1 MKIDLVLTTN
11 NKKYL
16 WYVITFVII
25 ISVVGI
31 TIKIYSI
38 GEENIKTSILENQVE
53 IQEIITTS
61 ISKNISS
68 ELELIIFELD
78 ILSQSAEFQN
88 DLGTVESSQ
97 LMAQTFNRINSISP
111 TSQILAI
118 DENFKVLSQV
128 SQSHNSLVGST
139 VKGLSELMGS
149 EENIAV
155 LGPQILSINTLLYDE
170 PEIAVT
176 FPIIDEQTKSSV
188 GLLLITFASSEFFER
203 HGNIYDV
210 ESRFLMVM
218 DENHILL
225 IHPNMENVG
234 KDFFGNEIQTDISQ
248 NSLLNSHISDIL
260 QGDLSTI
267 IFTMDDDIGERINS
281 GISVTVNGK
290 NEFVFAVVTPTHSI
304 NKEVDETI
312 FFTKIQTIFLL
323 LLVTSVLLI
332 FLVKRSQ
339 SFKKEKLSVIGQL
352 SSNIAHDIRN
362 PLGTIKN
369 SGVIIGKENKNSN
382 EIISRELNRINI
394 SVRRISHQVEEVLNY
409 VRTTPMILKS
419 HSINQTLQ
427 EAIDTLDIPQNISIN
442 IPKND
447 ITIKFDHEKILI
459 VFINIILN
467 AIQSIG
473 NKNGIITITTSE
485 TSSDVTLE
493 FENSGPNISS
503 NDLKH
508 IFDTLFT
515 TKLEG
520 TGLGLSSCKNII
532 EQHNGEI
539 YATSDP
545 VTFSIKLP
553 RGDSSDD

>member
-1 MKIDLVLTTN
+1 LVLTTN

-362 PLGTIKN
+362 PLGAIKN
-369 SGVIIGKENKNSN
+369 SGVIIDKENKNSN
-382 EIISRELNRINI
+382 EIISRELKRINI

-473 NKNGIITITTSE
+473 DKNGIITITTSE
-485 TSSDVTLE
+485 TSSDITLE

-539 YATSDP
+539 YAASDP

>member
-25 ISVVGI
+25 ISVVGV

-362 PLGTIKN
+362 PLGAIKN
-369 SGVIIGKENKNSN
+369 SGVIIDKENKNSN
-382 EIISRELNRINI
+382 EIISRELKRINI

-473 NKNGIITITTSE
+473 DKNGIITITTSE

>member
-1 MKIDLVLTTN
+1 LVLTTN

-16 WYVITFVII
+16 WCVITFVII

-139 VKGLSELMGS
+139 VKGLSELMDS
-149 EENIAV
+149 EDNIAV

-260 QGDLSTI
+260 QGNLSTI

-362 PLGTIKN
+362 PLGAIKN
-369 SGVIIGKENKNSN
+369 SGVIIDKENKNSN
-382 EIISRELNRINI
+382 EIISRELKRINI

-473 NKNGIITITTSE
+473 DKNGIITITTSE
-485 TSSDVTLE
+485 TSSDITLE

>member
-25 ISVVGI
+25 ISVVGV

-149 EENIAV
+149 EENITV

-362 PLGTIKN
+362 PLGAIKN
-369 SGVIIGKENKNSN
+369 SGVIIDKENKNSN
-382 EIISRELNRINI
+382 EIISRELKRINI

-427 EAIDTLDIPQNISIN
+427 EAINTLDIPQNISIN

-473 NKNGIITITTSE
+473 DKNGIITITTSE
-485 TSSDVTLE
+485 TSSDITLE

>member
-25 ISVVGI
+25 FSVVGI

-78 ILSQSAEFQN
+78 VLSKSAELQN

-97 LMAQTFNRINSISP
+97 LLAQTFNRINSISP

-149 EENIAV
+149 EENITAI
-155 LGPQILSINTLLYDE
+155 GPQILSINTLLYDE

-260 QGDLSTI
+260 QGSLSTI

-312 FFTKIQTIFLL
+312 FFTKIQTIFLS

-369 SGVIIGKENKNSN
+369 AGVIIDKENKNSN
-382 EIISRELNRINI
+382 EIISRELKRINI

-419 HSINQTLQ
+419 YSINQTLQ
-427 EAIDTLDIPQNISIN
+427 EAIDTLDVPQNISIN

-447 ITIKFDHEKILI
+447 ITIKFDHEKMLI

-473 NKNGIITITTSE
+473 GKNGIITITTSE
-485 TSSDVTLE
+485 TSSDATLE

-520 TGLGLSSCKNII
+520 TGLGLSSCKNIV
-532 EQHNGEI
+532 EQHNGI
-539 YATSDP
+539 ISARSDP

>member
-362 PLGTIKN
+362 PLGAIKN
-369 SGVIIGKENKNSN
+369 SGVIIDKENKNSN
-382 EIISRELNRINI
+382 EIISRELKRINI

-427 EAIDTLDIPQNISIN
+427 EAIDTLDIPQNILIN

-473 NKNGIITITTSE
+473 DKNGIITITTSE

>member
-25 ISVVGI
+25 ISVVGV

-149 EENIAV
+149 EENITV

-362 PLGTIKN
+362 PLGAIKN
-369 SGVIIGKENKNSN
+369 SGVIIDKENKNSN
-382 EIISRELNRINI
+382 EIISRELKRINI

-473 NKNGIITITTSE
+473 DKNGIITITTSE
-485 TSSDVTLE
+485 TSSDITLE

-539 YATSDP
+539 YAASDP

>member
-25 ISVVGI
+25 ISVVGV

-128 SQSHNSLVGST
+128 SQSHNSLIGST

-149 EENIAV
+149 EESIAV

-362 PLGTIKN
+362 PLGAIKN
-369 SGVIIGKENKNSN
+369 SGVIIDKENKNSN
-382 EIISRELNRINI
+382 EIISRELKRINI

-419 HSINQTLQ
+419 YSINQTLQ

-473 NKNGIITITTSE
+473 DKNGIITITTSE